1 VPEDEN
7 QGQFEIMP
15 LYKYQACPA
24 EGAIKQKWVRDIF
37 FEHKLF
43 FASRTSFNDPF
54 DCVVPSLL
62 QTPGNL
68 VKRFAEEFVD
78 RTFPSATEAEWRD
91 KVSMLMS
98 VGALKGMR
106 QDVQKDVDDAGIA
119 CFSKVRDDILM
130 WAHYGDKHKGLC
142 LEFDGSDNCNF
153 FGEAL
158 PVEVCGFHARPFWRR
173 FHEDHDPDN
182 SHEIEALVLRTG
194 VPDFPAQ
201 RGWPHG

>member
-106 QDVQKDVDDAGIA
+106 QDVQKDVDW
-119 CFSKVRDDILM
+119 S
-130 WAHYGDKHKGLC
+130 
-142 LEFDGSDNCNF
+142 
-153 FGEAL
+153 AL
-158 PVEVCGFHARPFWRR
+158 TRSAR
-173 FHEDHDPDN
+173 
-182 SHEIEALVLRTG
+182 L
-194 VPDFPAQ
+194 PAST
-201 RGWPHG
+201 RSCV